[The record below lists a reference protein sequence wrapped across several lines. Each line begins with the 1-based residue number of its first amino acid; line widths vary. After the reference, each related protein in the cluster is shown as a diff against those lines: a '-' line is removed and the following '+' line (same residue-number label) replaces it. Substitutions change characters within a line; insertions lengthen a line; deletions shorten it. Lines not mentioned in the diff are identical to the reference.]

1 MSTTSIPQLP
11 ALIGNPSGT
20 ELMEAVTV
28 GPTGVPTGSVR
39 LTVAQIAG
47 ANSGQIGPTGPTGTG
62 PTGPTG
68 PGTGATGPTGPT
80 GSAGGPTGPTGLE
93 GPTGPTGP
101 PNGPTGPTGPSG
113 GGPTG
118 PTGSGA
124 TGPTGPTG
132 TGPTGPTGPTG
143 GGITVSS
150 VTATVASS
158 VNNYSPAG
166 YVAGTTNRLLLTAAS
181 GGSTITGLVA
191 AVDGWQVRI
200 YNLST
205 TDYLLFP
212 NLSGLSISTN
222 QFSCSMNANQ
232 FIQANSG
239 ALIEYIGATGNWKFV
254 S

>member
-1 MSTTSIPQLP
+1 MSAPEKPTAAPPSDLMVATISG
-11 ALIGNPSGT
+11 LISRERT
-20 ELMEAVTV
+20 LSTM
-28 GPTGVPTGSVR
+28 
-39 LTVAQIAG
+39 
-47 ANSGQIGPTGPTGTG
+47 
-62 PTGPTG
+62 
-68 PGTGATGPTGPT
+68 
-80 GSAGGPTGPTGLE
+80 
-93 GPTGPTGP
+93 
-101 PNGPTGPTGPSG
+101 
-113 GGPTG
+113 
-118 PTGSGA
+118 
-124 TGPTGPTG
+124 
-132 TGPTGPTGPTG
+132 
-143 GGITVSS
+143 
-150 VTATVASS
+150 ATVASS